1 MILADLV
8 IDGQPR
14 KVIMQAPKNGFFYV
28 LDRQTGK
35 LISAENYVE
44 VTWASHVDKETGRP
58 VEIVGQD
65 YKDGLAF
72 VKPTAFGGHNWHPMS
87 FNPKT
92 GLVYIPA
99 QEILGAY
106 VKEPGFKY
114 QPGVWNTGTEFN
126 VYGMVTRDAVQG
138 HLLAWDPVKQKEVW
152 RHPYNNPWNGGVL
165 STGGNLV
172 FQGTADGRLVAYN
185 ATDGEELWSEQA
197 GTGVIAAPVTYLL
210 DGKQYVSVV
219 AGWGGAFG
227 LVSGEPGQSGGGD
240 GKGKLLTFALT
251 STDLPEKQAVMDL
264 IYAPG
269 DIKDGERLYH
279 KYCVMC
285 HGGSVIAMKGMP
297 DLRQTTADKMGAF
310 DAIVRGGALAGN
322 GMPAFGE
329 YLSEADVAKIK
340 GYVETRQKETAGE

>member
-1 MILADLV
+1 
-8 IDGQPR
+8 
-14 KVIMQAPKNGFFYV
+14 MQAPKNGFFYV

-35 LISAENYVE
+35 LISAEKYVE

-58 VEIVGQD
+58 VEVIGQD
-65 YKDGLAF
+65 YKDGLSF

-106 VKEPGFKY
+106 LKEPGFKY

-126 VYGMVTRDAVQG
+126 VYGMVTRDAVAG

-165 STGGNLV
+165 STAGNLV
-172 FQGTADGRLVAYN
+172 LQGTADGRLVAYD
-185 ATDGEELWSEQA
+185 ATTGEELWSEQA
-197 GTGVIAAPVTYLL
+197 GTGVIAAPVTYLI

-240 GKGKLLTFALT
+240 GKGKVLTFALT
-251 STDLPEKQAVMDL
+251 SGELPEKKAVMDL

-269 DIKDGERLYH
+269 DVKDGERLYH

-285 HGGSVIAMKGMP
+285 HGGSAIAMANMP
-297 DLRQTTADKMGAF
+297 DLRRSAPEKMEAF
-310 DAIVRGGALAGN
+310 DAIVRGGALQGN
-322 GMPAFGE
+322 GMPAFGD
-329 YLSEADVAKIK
+329 YLSEAEVGKIK
-340 GYVETRQKETAGE
+340 LYVESRRRDLAEGK